1 MENYLEYQEQKQ
13 RNEIKEEA
21 FTLKKFEKENDLKFL
36 ISELNSKEE
45 LNAMILDITAAITY
59 DKYLITGDII
69 GNINIY
75 SLEEQKLINILT
87 PPIKKQIN
95 ALDIDDDGVYIFAGL
110 SNGNIVVYDLATDKC
125 KLINLSEYTK
135 SLINMKI
142 VERIDS
148 KTFRIISSDE
158 EGNVLSIIITL
169 FSSPKVETICEKEK
183 YPIIL
188 IYPLKFKEKEIKGKN
203 LMKNMNKYVAL
214 GNLQTVTIYS
224 LGPKISKIFDFE
236 KPDYIKY
243 CCFPDISIGL
253 YNESSELED
262 DKLCLLFA
270 VSWDKVIK
278 LFIIPIVDDKMG
290 DPKLIGH
297 YINEIEIIRIG
308 ILNGGS
314 IFLVDKN
321 GNFKLLNTKKFITGK
336 PQIDK
341 DFSTLI
347 ISKDNNQCEFQKTMK
362 FDGIISRHMILNSKK
377 DEFIILTN
385 KKIYNPKIFNYQNYF
400 KKYIKNEEKW
410 MELLVLGI
418 NMYQGRMLALGGI
431 PLTISERKKV
441 KREFL
446 KDFISLYLYSNIK
459 RHHTLKNDKIEK
471 MMEIVIEFCIE
482 IEAVDYLL
490 SYILKVFEARN
501 YKDLF
506 LKKLEP
512 FILCDKILKYEI
524 QDEVILSIM
533 NIYDDNKDLNTL
545 DKLLLHINS
554 KSLDAPSVKEEIIN
568 LNLLS
573 TLLYMY
579 LNGSELDYKTIKKI
593 YNNIIKSKKY
603 VFKEFKPFFLEVMFY
618 LKIEKYLYNNAEKIS
633 SNSSLYFL
641 KKMQKIK
648 YKGAMITLD
657 KCDICQKSLE
667 LTSSNKE
674 KIIIFG
680 CKHKAHKNCSFK
692 DIENIR
698 KYICPLC
705 LKEEIEIF
713 AFSGLNN
720 PKLTMSYY
728 KLLIEN
734 NEKEQKNEEDNI
746 KKRFNSKIAFKR
758 MKAYDNS
765 IIKKRNSFYNDIINC
780 SLKNK

>member
-1 MENYLEYQEQKQ
+1 
-13 RNEIKEEA
+13 
-21 FTLKKFEKENDLKFL
+21 
-36 ISELNSKEE
+36 
-45 LNAMILDITAAITY
+45 
-59 DKYLITGDII
+59 
-69 GNINIY
+69 
-75 SLEEQKLINILT
+75 
-87 PPIKKQIN
+87 
-95 ALDIDDDGVYIFAGL
+95 
-110 SNGNIVVYDLATDKC
+110 
-125 KLINLSEYTK
+125 
-135 SLINMKI
+135 
-142 VERIDS
+142 
-148 KTFRIISSDE
+148 
-158 EGNVLSIIITL
+158 
-169 FSSPKVETICEKEK
+169 
-183 YPIIL
+183 
-188 IYPLKFKEKEIKGKN
+188 
-203 LMKNMNKYVAL
+203 
-214 GNLQTVTIYS
+214 
-224 LGPKISKIFDFE
+224 
-236 KPDYIKY
+236 
-243 CCFPDISIGL
+243 
-253 YNESSELED
+253 
-262 DKLCLLFA
+262 
-270 VSWDKVIK
+270 
-278 LFIIPIVDDKMG
+278 
-290 DPKLIGH
+290 
-297 YINEIEIIRIG
+297 
-308 ILNGGS
+308 
-314 IFLVDKN
+314 
-321 GNFKLLNTKKFITGK
+321 
-336 PQIDK
+336 
-341 DFSTLI
+341 
-347 ISKDNNQCEFQKTMK
+347 
-362 FDGIISRHMILNSKK
+362 
-377 DEFIILTN
+377 
-385 KKIYNPKIFNYQNYF
+385 
-400 KKYIKNEEKW
+400 
-410 MELLVLGI
+410 
-418 NMYQGRMLALGGI
+418 MYQGRMLALGGI

-459 RHHTLKNDKIEK
+459 RHHTSKNDKIEK
-471 MMEIVIEFCIE
+471 MMEIIIEFCIE
-482 IEAVDYLL
+482 IELVDFLL
-490 SYILKVFEARN
+490 SDILKVFEARN

-545 DKLLLHINS
+545 EKLLLHINL
-554 KSLDAPSVKEEIIN
+554 KSLDAPLVKEEIIN

-573 TLLYMY
+573 TLIYMY
-579 LNGSELDYKTIKKI
+579 LKGSDLDYKTIKKI
-593 YNNIIKSKKY
+593 YNNIIKNNKY
-603 VFKEFKPFFLEVMFY
+603 VFKEFKPFFIEVFNY

-633 SNSSLYFL
+633 SNSSLSSL

-713 AFSGLNN
+713 AFFGLNN